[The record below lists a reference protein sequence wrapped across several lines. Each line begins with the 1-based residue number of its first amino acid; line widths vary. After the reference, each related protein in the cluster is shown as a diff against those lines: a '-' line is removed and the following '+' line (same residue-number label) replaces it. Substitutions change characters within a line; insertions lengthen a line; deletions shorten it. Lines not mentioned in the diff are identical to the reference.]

1 MSADK
6 GPEEARGEPK
16 KEPSRPMAKSALV
29 QVDKLSKLYPVRG
42 GVFGKP
48 RFVHAVDSV
57 SFYVRRG
64 ETLGLVGESGSG
76 KSTLGRTLLRL
87 TEPTLGR
94 ILFDGTDIT
103 RMQAEALRPMRR
115 RMQIIFQD
123 PYASLNPRM
132 TVRDIVGEGIAIFRL
147 APGAREADAMIAA
160 MLQKVGLGPEVMGR
174 YPHEFSGGQRQR
186 IGIARALAVRPDFI
200 VCDEP
205 VSALDV
211 SVQAQVLNLLEK
223 IQEELGVSLLFI
235 SHDLRA
241 VQYTS
246 HRIAVMYLGRIVEIG
261 ATADVAEKKLHPYT
275 RALWSAIPSI
285 DSDRKRRLVLVGEPP
300 SSIDLPRGCG
310 FFPRCPRAEK
320 GKCDVEAPALT
331 EVAPGGHHR
340 VACWHPEEE

>member
-1 MSADK
+1 MSRS
-6 GPEEARGEPK
+6 P
-16 KEPSRPMAKSALV
+16 LV
-29 QVDKLSKLYPVRG
+29 QADRLSKLFPVRVG
-42 GVFGKP
+42 LFAKP
-48 RFVHAVDSV
+48 RFIHAVDGV
-57 SFYVRRG
+57 SLYIRRR

-94 ILFDGTDIT
+94 IFFDGAEIT
-103 RMQAEALRPMRR
+103 RMPANVLRTMRR

-132 TVRDIVGEGIAIFRL
+132 TVRDIVGEGITIFRL
-147 APGAREADAMIAA
+147 APGSREADAMIGAV
-160 MLQKVGLGPEVMGR
+160 LEKVGLGASVMGR

-211 SVQAQVLNLLEK
+211 SVQAQVLNLLEQ

-241 VQYTS
+241 VQYAS
-246 HRIAVMYLGRIVEIG
+246 HRIAVMYLGRIVEVG
-261 ATADVAEKKLHPYT
+261 PTADVATRRLHPYT
-275 RALWSAIPSI
+275 RALFSAIPSL
-285 DSDRKRRLVLVGEPP
+285 DPDGKRRLVLVGEPP
-300 SSIDLPRGCG
+300 SALDPSRGCG
-310 FFPRCPRAEK
+310 FFSRCPKAEK
-320 GKCDVEAPALT
+320 GKCDVEAPALR
-331 EVAPGGHHR
+331 EIVSGGHHR
-340 VACWHPEEE
+340 VACFYPDED